1 MQLFSFYYRHSRIL
15 CDFDFGKALRIETK
29 FEVILERNHK
39 EPSYQASVHFN
50 KDPELAN
57 RTLA

>member
-1 MQLFSFYYRHSRIL
+1 MQLFSFHYRHSRIL
-15 CDFDFGKALRIETK
+15 YDFGKALRMETK

-50 KDPELAN
+50 KDPQLAN